1 MNFKKLFLFAVIS
14 GSLLLSCSKKSS
26 NDEDTADDSDVV
38 SNIAMQALSESSS
51 NASSTEGGSV
61 GASMISDQI
70 EIMSNELQE
79 LNSSQGYISPYDR
92 LHQNATACSYA
103 NRTCSGATGTID
115 WNSCTVSISS
125 TLYTTL
131 TGGWTETWSTPSD
144 CTSSRLTQSAT
155 VTRSSTGATVTFP
168 RGRKIVTDTS
178 GGTTYEGTSIP
189 SGSIITERTGTS
201 TRTISMTP
209 TNAAIHQVGTGRLGT
224 KLFDYFVRPSITVTG
239 AKNASSIGMTGSRSM
254 TGTVTIIHNLAKYTA
269 TNTFNTVT
277 WGSTSCCYPTSGSIT
292 ATYSGT
298 NKPAD
303 SSTLTFDSTCQT
315 ATFEVVSGS
324 STTSSK
330 VDLENCQ

>member
-1 MNFKKLFLFAVIS
+1 MNFKKLFLFTMIS
-14 GSLLLSCSKKSS
+14 GALIISCSKKTDDADS
-26 NDEDTADDSDVV
+26 TDDSDATY
-38 SNIAMQALSESSS
+38 NIAMQALSESSS

-79 LNSSQGYISPYDR
+79 LNNSQGYISPYDR
-92 LHQNATACSYA
+92 INQNATACSYA
-103 NRTCSGATGTID
+103 NRTCSGATGTIN
-115 WNSCTVSISS
+115 WNSCTISISS
-125 TLYTTL
+125 SLYTTL

-144 CTSSRLTQSAT
+144 CNSSRLSLNET

-189 SGSIITERTGTS
+189 SGSILTERTGTS
-201 TRTISMTP
+201 TRTITMSP
-209 TNAAIHQVGTGRLGT
+209 TNAAIHQVGTGRLGS

-239 AKNASSIGMTGSRSM
+239 AKNATSIGMTGSRSM
-254 TGTVTIIHNLAKYTA
+254 SGTVTIIHNLAKYTA
-269 TNTFNTVT
+269 TNNFNSVT
-277 WGSTSCCYPTSGSIT
+277 WGSSSCCYPTSGTIT

-315 ATFEVVSGS
+315 ATFEIVSGS
-324 STTSSK
+324 TTTSSK